1 MRYTLY
7 YQVYKDL
14 VFQIAGLT
22 TELTQ
27 LRVLRFLCGG
37 PAGSVSCLACEPCI
51 REALCPRL
59 RCGLA
64 PGPRPR
70 AGRSGAVRERS
81 CWVLGGCLLCS
92 ASVLGSSCPRRAA
105 WGALF
110 HRFFLWPT
118 CFSVPL
124 RLHLAGSP
132 SPTVSALFAG
142 SPWSFPPVIFVFLFW
157 SPLSLPLAL
166 RKVKVCTE
174 VHRCICVGAAGYVD
188 VGIELESKY

>member
-37 PAGSVSCLACEPCI
+37 PAGSVSCLACEPCV

-59 RCGLA
+59 RRGLA

-105 WGALF
+105 WGGVISPVLPLTHLLQRAPWAPPCRLPQS
-110 HRFFLWPT
+110 RSLSSLCRLSMVLPT
-118 CFSVPL
+118 RDLC
-124 RLHLAGSP
+124 
-132 SPTVSALFAG
+132 
-142 SPWSFPPVIFVFLFW
+142 
-157 SPLSLPLAL
+157 LSLLVSPF
-166 RKVKVCTE
+166 
-174 VHRCICVGAAGYVD
+174 AAPCP
-188 VGIELESKY
+188 